1 MMNETDTDSGARFLR
16 LFVHHEPVL
25 RSYARSMLVDRRAVD
40 DVMQEASVV
49 LWKKLDQLER
59 DEGFL
64 PWAKVVVRF
73 EALRAA
79 RKAARD
85 RHVFSD
91 ALLAQLADEAEGIT
105 HEQLDAEREA
115 LRHCL
120 GKFREGHRRL
130 LLAAHGGE
138 ESVKSLAEQA
148 GRSANA
154 YYKLLGRLRSRLAR
168 CVLTEVRSA

>member
-1 MMNETDTDSGARFLR
+1 MNKTDADNGSRFLR

-25 RSYARSMLVDRRAVD
+25 RSYARSLLVDRRAVD
-40 DVMQEASVV
+40 DVMQETSVV
-49 LWKKLDQLER
+49 LWKKLDQLES

-64 PWAKVVVRF
+64 PWAKVVLRY

-91 ALLAQLADEAEGIT
+91 TLLEQLADEAEGVT
-105 HEQLDAEREA
+105 GEQLDAEREA
-115 LRHCL
+115 LKRCL
-120 GKFREGHRRL
+120 GKFRDGHRRL

-138 ESVKSLAEQA
+138 ESVKTLAEQA

-154 YYKLLGRLRSRLAR
+154 YYKLLGRLRNRLAQ
-168 CVLTEVRSA
+168 CVLAEVQSV